1 MKQLLQDFLN
11 LFFPDCC
18 YSCQGILLARE
29 KSICTS
35 CRANLPFTHIHKLN
49 PEQNPVCQ
57 KFFGK
62 IPIRFGLAFL
72 KFTKS
77 GKVQRMLHQI
87 KYQNQPELAQILGE
101 WYSSELQ
108 STSLQSAF
116 DVIIPVPLHPKKL
129 KIRGY
134 NQSEYFGR
142 GLVKYLS
149 SIFEPSALVRT
160 TATATQ
166 TKKSRL
172 ERWENVARVFEVAKP
187 ELVRNKHILLVDDVI
202 TTGST
207 LEACG
212 QALLEAEAL
221 SVSVAAI
228 AMA

>member
-1 MKQLLQDFLN
+1 MRLLQDFLH

-18 YSCQGILLARE
+18 YSCQGILLAGERH
-29 KSICTS
+29 ICTA
-35 CRANLPFTHIHKLN
+35 CRANLPFTNFHKLN
-49 PEQNPVCQ
+49 LQDNPVCQ

-62 IPIRFGLAFL
+62 IPIRFGTAFL

-87 KYQNQPELAQILGE
+87 KYQNKPELAQILGE
-101 WYSSELQ
+101 WYGSQLQ
-108 STSLQSAF
+108 DTPLASQVQLL
-116 DVIIPVPLHPKKL
+116 VPVPLHPKKL

-134 NQSEYFGR
+134 NQSECFGK
-142 GLVKYLS
+142 GLAKNLQL
-149 SIFEPSALVRT
+149 ELAPNALVRNV
-160 TATATQ
+160 ATATQ
-166 TKKSRL
+166 TKKSRV
-172 ERWENVARVFEVAKP
+172 ERWENVARVFEAKSD
-187 ELVRNKHILLVDDVI
+187 VVKNKHILLVDDVI

-212 QALLEAEAL
+212 RTLLEAEAL